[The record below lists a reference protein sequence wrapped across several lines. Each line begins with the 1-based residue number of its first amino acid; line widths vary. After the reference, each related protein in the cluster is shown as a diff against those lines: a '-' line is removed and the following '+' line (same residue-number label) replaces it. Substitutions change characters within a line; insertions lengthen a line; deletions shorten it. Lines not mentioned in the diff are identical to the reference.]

1 MVTTQIKNKIVSNV
15 RTLFNTITVAKKK
28 ESVSEDVNSLMFV
41 VMNGKTTDESI
52 VTKKMFD
59 AVFERELN
67 KRMEEANNELISI
80 NKFLNR

>member
-1 MVTTQIKNKIVSNV
+1 
-15 RTLFNTITVAKKK
+15 
-28 ESVSEDVNSLMFV
+28 MFV

-52 VTKKMFD
+52 VIKKMFD